1 MPTILLMAYGSPNS
15 LDEVGD
21 YLAQVRGGRVSTPEE
36 IEHLKQRY
44 QRVGGQTPL
53 LQITKS
59 QADALEKKLVADGA
73 PARVSFGMKHWH
85 PFIEDVVEK
94 ISIDNPPILVGLALA
109 PHYSKLSIGG
119 YEDSVRRGLARKYPN
134 VPFVMVKNWHTEPSL
149 ITALSTRVSSALSEI
164 RGSERTMVI
173 FTAHSLPLRAVSDDD
188 PYRAQ
193 LLETS
198 QLVAKETGV
207 TDWDFAFQSA
217 SGPISAWLGP
227 SLKEKISE
235 FSDKGIKR
243 ILVCPVGFV
252 SDHLEILY
260 DLDVE
265 ARDHANSRG
274 VVMSRT
280 LSLNDDPMFIEAL
293 AGVAKPIL
301 VRQIAAR

>member
-1 MPTILLMAYGSPNS
+1 MAYGSPSS
-15 LDEVGD
+15 LDEVVE
-21 YLAQVRGGRVSTPEE
+21 YLAQVRGGRVSTPDE

-59 QADALEKKLVADGA
+59 QAVALEKKLISDGV
-73 PARVSFGMKHWH
+73 PARVCFGMKHWH
-85 PFIEDVVEK
+85 PFVEDVVEK

-119 YEDSVRRGLARKYPN
+119 YEDSVRKGLARKSSN
-134 VPFVMVKNWHTEPSL
+134 VPFVMVKNWHIQQSL
-149 ITALSTRVSSALSEI
+149 ITALSNRVSHALSDI
-164 RGSERTMVI
+164 GSSERIMVI

-198 QLVAKETGV
+198 QLVAKEAGV

-217 SGPISAWLGP
+217 SGPIGTWLGP

-265 ARDHANSRG
+265 ARDYANSCG
-274 VVMSRT
+274 IELART
-280 LSLNDDPMFIEAL
+280 LSLNDDPKFIEAL
-293 AGVAKPIL
+293 AAIATPIL
-301 VRQIAAR
+301 VRQMLTH